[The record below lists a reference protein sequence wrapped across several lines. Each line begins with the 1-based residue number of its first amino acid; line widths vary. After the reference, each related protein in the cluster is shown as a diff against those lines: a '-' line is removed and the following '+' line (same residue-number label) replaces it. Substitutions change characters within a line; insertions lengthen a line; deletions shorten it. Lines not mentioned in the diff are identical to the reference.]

1 MKDYIFSK
9 IKRQKY
15 SQIVVDI
22 LFIYLSIFIAYFL
35 TFTLFE
41 QRPFRLSH
49 FLDRLGPWTVIL
61 IFYIFV
67 FYLADLYEINKI
79 KDAFRFFVTMT
90 LCIFTASFISSGI
103 LFFLTK
109 YVIGRRVI
117 ILHIPLVIVFL
128 MLRRFMFIYIIL
140 KREKPLRLAL
150 IGNSKIISHF
160 IDEFFR
166 MGLTEFRITQICIT
180 DRNQENKPS
189 LPESLPASVSIYE
202 RIEDILEN
210 EDFDIL
216 AFDYTQLEMSKED
229 IHRIL
234 QVKFEGKFICDFP
247 SFYEDLTGKIPLS
260 YIDNRWLI
268 SEGDLQRRV
277 SKLYMMSKRL
287 LDILISII
295 LLILTLPLRALICL
309 AIKLDSKG
317 KILFRQERLGTR
329 KSRFICYKFRTM
341 RMDAEKET
349 GPQWSSKDDPRIT
362 RIGRALRKTRLDEL
376 PQLWNILKGDMSFVG
391 NRPIRKY
398 FADQLAETIP
408 YYDLRFSVKPGLT
421 GWAQVNQ
428 GYSGSEEGQFE
439 KFQFE
444 LFYIKNMSIL
454 LDLFIVFKTI
464 KTVIQRKGE

>member
-1 MKDYIFSK
+1 
-9 IKRQKY
+9 
-15 SQIVVDI
+15 
-22 LFIYLSIFIAYFL
+22 
-35 TFTLFE
+35 
-41 QRPFRLSH
+41 
-49 FLDRLGPWTVIL
+49 
-61 IFYIFV
+61 
-67 FYLADLYEINKI
+67 
-79 KDAFRFFVTMT
+79 
-90 LCIFTASFISSGI
+90 
-103 LFFLTK
+103 
-109 YVIGRRVI
+109 
-117 ILHIPLVIVFL
+117 
-128 MLRRFMFIYIIL
+128 
-140 KREKPLRLAL
+140 
-150 IGNSKIISHF
+150 
-160 IDEFFR
+160 

-189 LPESLPASVSIYE
+189 LPESLPASVSVYE
-202 RIEDILEN
+202 RIEDLLEN

-234 QVKFEGKFICDFP
+234 QVKFQGKFICDFP
-247 SFYEDLTGKIPLS
+247 SFYEDLTGKIPLD

-268 SEGDLQRRV
+268 SEGDLQKRV
-277 SKLYMMSKRL
+277 SKLYMMLKRL

-295 LLILTLPLRALICL
+295 LLILTLPVRALICL

-317 KILFRQERLGTR
+317 KILFMQERLGTR

-349 GPQWSSKDDPRIT
+349 GPQWSSQDDPRIT
-362 RIGRALRKTRLDEL
+362 RVGRVLRKTRLDEL

-398 FADQLAETIP
+398 FADKLAETIP
-408 YYDLRFSVKPGLT
+408 YYDLRFSVKPGLS

-444 LFYIKNMSIL
+444 LFYIKNMSML